1 MDKKLLPSG
10 NVSLVSGANSVFSIH
25 LRKVNNRRV
34 FKWRKTFLGSGSAG
48 GYEVVVLCNSIHSTR
63 CLRLRCGCGLIH
75 YFSFSFF
82 FYYFVTGTFLSSTMG
97 KVKTFVCFVLY
108 FAHQRWHSHYRGGK
122 KPDAM
127 QAQNILFWHQD
138 CEPRRRRWA
147 TNRALLNKGAK
158 YKR

>member
-1 MDKKLLPSG
+1 MR
-10 NVSLVSGANSVFSIH
+10 LVSGANSVSSIH

-63 CLRLRCGCGLIH
+63 CLRLSCGCGLIH
-75 YFSFSFF
+75 YFYFYFSC
-82 FYYFVTGTFLSSTMG
+82 YFVTGTFLSSTMG
-97 KVKTFVCFVLY
+97 KVKTFVCLFCTL
-108 FAHQRWHSHYRGGK
+108 HIKGDILIIEGK
-122 KPDAM
+122 KTDAM